1 MGTEMWEES
10 IRPDQ
15 LFPSNPFITSVW
27 MPDALTSHALTSLG
41 TNRQQ
46 RVDPTRASR
55 GQPGGGSGDEQQD
68 QHRGGEHQWITGAD
82 TTGDERAQ
90 VVRGAMGQHRAEEGA
105 E

>member
-27 MPDALTSHALTSLG
+27 MPDALTSLG

-46 RVDPTRASR
+46 RVDLTRASR

-90 VVRGAMGQHRAEEGA
+90 VCLLYTSPSPRDS
-105 E
+105 